1 MIKPHEAGAFNR
13 IAKRLTPFLSLAL
26 VNPCVAPLTRLI
38 ETYLAI
44 VQGRG
49 SGTGWDIAGEVQVAA
64 RFIRHDDAVV
74 FDVGANMGEWSD
86 GLRHALR
93 HIRCRIYQFEPAPTC
108 AHVLQRRRHPLTV
121 VTPMALAAQPGGQLL
136 YSAEPGSPQASL
148 TARRDTYHQTNG
160 PIHTESVTVTTLALA
175 LHSFAVAQIDFL
187 KIDVEGHELEV
198 LQGAGDLLHPSTI
211 RAISFEFG
219 SGNINTRT
227 FFHDFWDLLHPRGYQ
242 LARIL
247 PGGRLLPVHEYYE
260 DLEYFRS
267 VSNYLAAAPELMD
280 CSYARP
286 FGCA

>member
-1 MIKPHEAGAFNR
+1 MIKPHKAGAFNR
-13 IAKRLTPFLSLAL
+13 IAKRLTPFVSLAL
-26 VNPCVAPLTRLI
+26 ANRRTEPLTRLF

-49 SGTGWDIAGEVQVAA
+49 SGTGWDMTGEVRVATNL
-64 RFIRHDDAVV
+64 IRRDDAVV

-86 GLRHALR
+86 GLRRKLLNV
-93 HIRCRIYQFEPAPTC
+93 RCHIYQFEPASAC
-108 AHVLQRRRHPLTV
+108 VRELQRRRHPLTI
-121 VTPMALAAQPGGQLL
+121 VTPMALAAQPGERLL
-136 YSAEPGSPQASL
+136 YSAAPGSPQASL
-148 TARRDTYHQTNG
+148 TVRRDTYHQTDA
-160 PIHTESVTVTTLALA
+160 PILAESVAVTTLALA
-175 LHSFAVAQIDFL
+175 LRSFAITQLDFL

-198 LQGAGDLLHPSTI
+198 LQGADDLLHPDMI

-227 FFHDFWDLLHPRGYQ
+227 FFHDFWDLLHPLGYRF
-242 LARIL
+242 ARIL

-280 CSYARP
+280 CANRRLI
-286 FGCA
+286 